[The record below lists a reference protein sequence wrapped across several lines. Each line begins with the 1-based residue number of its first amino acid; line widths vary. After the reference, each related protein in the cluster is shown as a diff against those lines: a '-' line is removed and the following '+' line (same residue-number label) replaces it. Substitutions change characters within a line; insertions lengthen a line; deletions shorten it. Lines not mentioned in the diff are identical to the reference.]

1 MTIKKRKIAQGIRIK
16 PNTSGANDSGDIT
29 IDSADEKL
37 KVHLDS
43 ASRSVV
49 TEDQTQ
55 TLENKTIDATA
66 SGNNTV
72 TIDAT
77 SAGYDNSTSGLAA
90 TDVQAAIDE
99 LDAAIEGQNEASE
112 ISYDNSTSGLAAT
125 DVQAAI
131 DEVEGRVDT
140 AETNITN
147 NTTNLTNHLN
157 DTADAHDASAISNV
171 PAGNLAADNVQDALN
186 ELQTDIDNRATATAL
201 NDHIND
207 LTDAHD
213 ASAISVVATGDLT
226 STDVQSALEELQT
239 DVNSRALDSD
249 LTTHVNATSE
259 HGVTGDIVGTTDIQ
273 TLTNKTISGGTVT
286 GASIESP
293 TRLDMKKDTLAN
305 LQTYAATATD
315 GQLVFA
321 TDTQQTFQVV
331 SNALSEVGG
340 SGQGGINYITNFD
353 FEQGVDDW
361 TGDTTFTITADT
373 NNPLRGNQSARLSKA
388 GVDSN
393 GQEVKTSFTV
403 EKADLAQKLTI
414 SFDYDASNVNYSDGD
429 IIIGVRKD
437 PTGTPVEISVNA
449 NELLGGKGTH
459 YAQFQTDAT
468 ETEYEL
474 YFQVNTTSTD
484 SFSVDIDNVNVGPTA
499 IAVGTIVTDWKDYTP
514 STQGIGTPTINE
526 AKYRRVGDSVDI
538 LIRLQAGT
546 TTASELQIG
555 LPSGL
560 AISNSY
566 NTINMVGYAS
576 RAQSIDDHYPV
587 LATSGDTYLNVGVRG
602 SSGGSANVIPQN
614 GSVILNSSEG
624 GFTLLATV
632 KIEGWASNSAMSEL
646 LGNRDVI
653 VTGSGNGGQSTT
665 ALVTDITFT
674 ETKDT
679 TASWNGSVFTAPET
693 GEYVIKGCIRT
704 TSGSNPAIIAFINGV
719 NTNIIIGR
727 PSNADT
733 IFLFDYIAILNK
745 GDTFSLR
752 ADTSFT
758 LNNIPSHYIHIQKLS
773 NSQTMFETETV
784 AARYTSDSGQSINVA
799 SSVYIYEDIDFDT
812 HNAYNTSTG
821 EYTVPVS
828 GYYKIDAKF
837 ANSTST
843 INTSCLL
850 YVDGVEV
857 SEHQARVG
865 ASTTFIMPSLSE
877 KYYLNKGQ
885 VVSIYADA
893 STASTSD
900 ANSVRNTF
908 SIARIK

>member
-55 TLENKTIDATA
+55 TLENKTIDGTA

-249 LTTHVNATSE
+249 LTTHVNATSA
-259 HGVTGDIVGTTDIQ
+259 HGVTGDIVGTTDTQ
-273 TLTNKTISGGTVT
+273 TLTNKTVSGGTVT

-293 TRLDMKKDTLAN
+293 TRLDMRKDTLAN

-353 FEQGVDDW
+353 FEQGVDGW

-388 GVDSN
+388 GVNSN

-403 EKADLAQKLTI
+403 EGADLAQKLTI

-429 IIIGVRKD
+429 IIIGIRKD

-468 ETEYEL
+468 ETDYEL

-514 STQGIGTPTINE
+514 TTQGLGTITVQN
-526 AKYRRVGDSVDI
+526 ALYRRVGDTLHI
-538 LIRLQAGT
+538 NAKLT
-546 TTASELQIG
+546 TGVRTANEVQISLPDGLSISSEY
-555 LPSGL
+555 
-560 AISNSY
+560 NS
-566 NTINMVGYAS
+566 INAVGYVNPNLNTEAS
-576 RAQSIDDHYPV
+576 YSV
-587 LATSGDTYLNVGVRG
+587 LATSGDTYFNVGFRVTG
-602 SSGGSANVIPQN
+602 TGLLYTPAQGTQFLSN
-614 GSVILNSSEG
+614 GTEFQLIAE
-624 GFTLLATV
+624 V

-646 LGNRDVI
+646 LGNRDVV

-745 GDTFSLR
+745 GDTFSVR

-784 AARYTSDSGQSINVA
+784 AARYTSDSGQVLNNNDTIV
-799 SSVYIYEDIDFDT
+799 YEDLDRDT
-812 HNAYNTSTG
+812 HNAYNTTTG
-821 EYTVPVS
+821 VYTAPIS
-828 GYYKIDAKF
+828 GWYNITASVRP
-837 ANSTST
+837 STSSAFALE
-843 INTSCLL
+843 IQVNSIGQARNTSDFSGSM
-850 YVDGVEV
+850 VVV
-857 SEHQARVG
+857 N
-865 ASTTFIMPSLSE
+865 
-877 KYYLNKGQ
+877 KYLNKGDE
-885 VVSIYADA
+885 VEFRNVTGGSNTLNTVPA
-893 STASTSD
+893 
-900 ANSVRNTF
+900 ANYF